1 MKKKL
6 IEMYGDKQFVAI
18 SDLIIPEYY
27 SKSEIEGENRKG
39 LYESIRV
46 NGVQRPIVIN
56 TFPEREGVIIDGT
69 EVYIISKELGIYD
82 IPCYELC
89 VPQETEMEYHY
100 LFSITCNEYTIEE
113 ILEHIKGKNYGDYFT
128 GIDGLTTYHDE
139 VFGAGKEAL
148 AVNRKQIQH
157 RKHSFLFRYDD
168 AHKGYLETLT
178 QMLDAKS
185 QNEALLRLIVEVV
198 EGRIAIC

>member
-1 MKKKL
+1 
-6 IEMYGDKQFVAI
+6 MYGDKQFVAV
-18 SDLIIPEYY
+18 SDLRIPEYY
-27 SKSEIEGENRKG
+27 SKSEIEGENRNA

-56 TFPEREGVIIDGT
+56 TFPGREGVIIDGT
-69 EVYIISKELGIYD
+69 EVYVISKELGIYD

-89 VPQETEMEYHY
+89 LCQEKEMEHHY
-100 LFSITCNEYTIEE
+100 LFSINCNEYTIEE
-113 ILEHIKGKNYGDYFT
+113 ILEHIKSKKYGDYFT
-128 GIDGLTTYHDE
+128 GIGGLATYHDE

-148 AVNRKQIQH
+148 AVNQKKIQH

-168 AHKGYLETLT
+168 AHKGYLEILT

-185 QNEALLRLIVEVV
+185 QNEALLKLIVEVV
-198 EGRIAIC
+198 EGRIVIC